1 MKQLEIIFSLLFT
14 ASLAST
20 VILLIVLLIRKLF
33 HKQLNPK
40 VIHLLWCVAL
50 IKLLVPIAPQSAIS
64 LFNVLPE
71 AMPVEWNSELSNRLP
86 YPSEV
91 QNQTLGITPT
101 HIDEP
106 DSTVVTRTSQEPL
119 LKSDNGTTWLTIG
132 SMVWLGGLLI
142 LGGYY
147 LFSTLIFKAKVR
159 NARKLEDDKVLS
171 VLAACKEK
179 LNIRGQV
186 HAYETKHLRSPC
198 LYGLWKPKIYL
209 PEDIIMITDSNQLTH
224 ILMHE
229 LTHYKRKDLW
239 FNALWI
245 LAVGMHWYNPVVWL
259 TMRKIKA
266 DQEVACDAS
275 VLEALGEREASSYGK
290 TLLML
295 SQLFS
300 RDASSPI
307 NLSHFGNNKN
317 ETKRRIT
324 MITEFKKGSYK
335 LSAAAIVLLLAL
347 SAVLLTNSTDDAK
360 EDTIT
365 GNVTQVASPKGKLP
379 SYYDDGFSW
388 FNSLDR
394 ALDFPKFNFKVP
406 DYLPEGYQFS
416 GVLYYKNFTGPND
429 VDLIDVASIT
439 FVSDFGGTNENTIE
453 VSAAIGNGSLL
464 EHQQLRGAPQ
474 ALNET
479 PEYRQETITIGSVT
493 GTLFTDKRLY
503 KSRPETG
510 KSFYW
515 QDGAVWYAINYYS
528 EYMTQEEMARIVQS
542 FVAPKEVQHVRYDG
556 EGNSFP
562 LYDEKDLL
570 AAKQILGTDLKLPF
584 QLNDTEVALRNL
596 TMLKGEDQNTG
607 YSFRQ
612 TEDALWSAYAA
623 PYDSKIHDL
632 NSSLELYQS
641 KAPLFDTTKLSLT
654 HQLEMNGITI
664 SAYADKDHIYFEPRD
679 SADSSKLLSLTY
691 YIWNQDNIYFTAV
704 FSGMDQYQEESLKA
718 LVMAP
723 LE

>member
-1 MKQLEIIFSLLFT
+1 M
-14 ASLAST
+14 
-20 VILLIVLLIRKLF
+20 
-33 HKQLNPK
+33 
-40 VIHLLWCVAL
+40 
-50 IKLLVPIAPQSAIS
+50 
-64 LFNVLPE
+64 
-71 AMPVEWNSELSNRLP
+71 
-86 YPSEV
+86 
-91 QNQTLGITPT
+91 
-101 HIDEP
+101 
-106 DSTVVTRTSQEPL
+106 
-119 LKSDNGTTWLTIG
+119 
-132 SMVWLGGLLI
+132 
-142 LGGYY
+142 
-147 LFSTLIFKAKVR
+147 
-159 NARKLEDDKVLS
+159 
-171 VLAACKEK
+171 
-179 LNIRGQV
+179 NIRGQV
-186 HAYETKHLRSPC
+186 HAYETRHLRSPC

-259 TMRKIKA
+259 VARKMKA

-275 VLEALGEREASSYGK
+275 VLEALGEQEAASYGM
-290 TLLML
+290 TLLKL

-300 RDASSPI
+300 RGNSSRI
-307 NLSHFGNNKN
+307 NLSHFGDNKN
-317 ETKRRIT
+317 ETKRRII
-324 MITEFKKGSYK
+324 MISKFKKGSYK

-347 SAVLLTNSTDDAK
+347 SAVLLTSSTDDAEEK
-360 EDTIT
+360 TIID
-365 GNVTQVASPKGKLP
+365 NITQVASPKGKLP

-394 ALDFPKFNFKVP
+394 ALDFPKFNYKVP

-439 FVSDFGGTNENTIE
+439 FVSDFGGINENTIE

-515 QDGAVWYAINYYS
+515 QDNGIWYAINYYS